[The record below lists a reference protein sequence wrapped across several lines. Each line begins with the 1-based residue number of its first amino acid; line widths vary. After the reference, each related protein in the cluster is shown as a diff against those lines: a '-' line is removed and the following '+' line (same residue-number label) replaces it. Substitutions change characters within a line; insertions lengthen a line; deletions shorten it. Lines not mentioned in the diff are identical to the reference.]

1 MGRKSTRDSVL
12 DREYA
17 ALKASGVNHDQ
28 AFDLA
33 WEKGTQ
39 AVEDKK
45 AHRRKQN
52 AHYQYMHRWRKQYN
66 EKIRLENESKEVKP
80 TTYLLNNE
88 EVAII
93 EAYRN
98 KDASLII
105 AKINND
111 IGESWNQLLK
121 LRRQSNNDMIEYLI
135 ENRLNEVKEEE
146 EMMIKL
152 KQREDYL
159 RNQLKGIV
167 SDSIEKG
174 IDKHIILNEAKE
186 SFIKLFRYPEIIASI
201 EANIMIKEVDELL
214 IQNR

>member
-17 ALKASGVNHDQ
+17 ILKASGVNHDQ

-52 AHYQYMHRWRKQYN
+52 AHYQYMHRWKKQYN

-105 AKINND
+105 ARISND
-111 IGESWNQLLK
+111 IGESWGQLLK
-121 LRRQSNNDMIEYLI
+121 SRHQSNNDMIEYLI

-146 EMMIKL
+146 EIMIKS

-167 SDSIEKG
+167 SDSIKKG
-174 IDKHIILNEAKE
+174 IDKYIILNEAKE

-214 IQNR
+214 IQNG

>member
-17 ALKASGVNHDQ
+17 VLKASGVNHDQ

-39 AVEDKK
+39 AIEDKK

-52 AHYQYMHRWRKQYN
+52 AHYQYMHRWKKQYN

-111 IGESWNQLLK
+111 TGESWEKYLK
-121 LRRQSNNDMIEYLI
+121 EYYGTNNDMIDFLI
-135 ENRLNEVKEEE
+135 DKFLREKIEMDE
-146 EMMIKL
+146 EMRKI
-152 KQREDYL
+152 KQRTAYL
-159 RNQLKGIV
+159 MDQLKDIT
-167 SDSIEKG
+167 
-174 IDKHIILNEAKE
+174 LNSVKNGTNKDTVFNETKE
-186 SFIKLFRYPEIIASI
+186 SMMKIFKYPEEMASWYAI
-201 EANIMIKEVDELL
+201 LMIKEVDELL